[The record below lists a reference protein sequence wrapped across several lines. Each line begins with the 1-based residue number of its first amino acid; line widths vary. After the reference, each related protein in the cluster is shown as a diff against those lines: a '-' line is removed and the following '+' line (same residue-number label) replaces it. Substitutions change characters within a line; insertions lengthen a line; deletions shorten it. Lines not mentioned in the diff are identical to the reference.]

1 MSDKPDS
8 LDALASL
15 HKRCPQCGHENNLMA
30 KVCANCG
37 YEFPVAVP
45 LDMDGQSKICPKCG
59 HVNRPGAKI
68 CSQCGT
74 ALPAEVIPPAAPTP
88 SVGVKV
94 RRAKKCP
101 ECGMVCKL
109 DAKVCPN
116 CGHRFQTDF
125 SQASM
130 HAPPMPPAPVIAE
143 PPVVQMPSTGITL
156 PPQLDD
162 LSRVPDLPPPP
173 TPPAAPASAV
183 PSAPVS
189 APATNAG
196 PDTTT
201 AGVDDTSGEPAPD
214 LTEQDIEALRRRSP
228 DHNDNSGRMSIS
240 FRKDRS

>member
-37 YEFPVAVP
+37 YEFPVVVP

-74 ALPAEVIPPAAPTP
+74 VLPAEVIPPAAPTP

-109 DAKVCPN
+109 DAK
-116 CGHRFQTDF
+116 
-125 SQASM
+125 
-130 HAPPMPPAPVIAE
+130 
-143 PPVVQMPSTGITL
+143 
-156 PPQLDD
+156 
-162 LSRVPDLPPPP
+162 
-173 TPPAAPASAV
+173 
-183 PSAPVS
+183 
-189 APATNAG
+189 
-196 PDTTT
+196 
-201 AGVDDTSGEPAPD
+201 
-214 LTEQDIEALRRRSP
+214 
-228 DHNDNSGRMSIS
+228 
-240 FRKDRS
+240 